1 MNALQNIRI
10 DKWLWAVR
18 IFKTRS
24 MASQACDKGK
34 IKLNGEVI
42 KPSRHV
48 RISDAISLSD
58 GTLTRTFEVMELLST
73 RVGAKLAINY
83 CKETTP
89 EADILNH
96 LALRKAAEQWRM
108 PGEGRPTKKERR
120 ELDDFIW
127 GGNYGEF

>member
-1 MNALQNIRI
+1 MNASENMRI

-34 IKLNGEVI
+34 IKLNGEGV
-42 KPSRHV
+42 KPSRQV
-48 RISDAISLSD
+48 RINDAISVSD
-58 GTLTRTFEVMELLST
+58 GALTRSFEVIGLLDN

-96 LALRKAAEQWRM
+96 LALRKAAEQWRL
-108 PGEGRPTKKERR
+108 PGAGRPTKKERR